1 MGSQN
6 SVGRAKCEW
15 FLAGFIHWVSAA
27 AGVGYSCRP
36 RILVLVRKLV
46 AAGMLEHMGMGLD
59 LEPSG
64 LASFADQLLEVA
76 HGRRRAALGHEH
88 ERRLAFGLA
97 VQAAQCAQ
105 LPAGQ
110 WMC

>member
-1 MGSQN
+1 
-6 SVGRAKCEW
+6 
-15 FLAGFIHWVSAA
+15 
-27 AGVGYSCRP
+27 
-36 RILVLVRKLV
+36 
-46 AAGMLEHMGMGLD
+46 MGLD

-64 LASFADQLLEVA
+64 LASSADQLLEVA
-76 HGRRRAALGHEH
+76 HGHRRAALGHEH

-97 VQAAQCAQ
+97 VQAAQYAQ